1 MQADSVVQEPKT
13 QQNMNIIIPMAG
25 RGTRLRPHTLTVP
38 KPLIPVAG
46 KPIIQRLVEDLAKA
60 YTGKIHEIAF
70 IVGDFGADVEQEL
83 IHIAKQLGA
92 KGKIYH
98 QDKAL
103 GVGHAIHCAW
113 ESLQGK
119 CMIAFADTLFKADF
133 TFDTE
138 HDGVIWT
145 QKVKDPSSF
154 GVVKLNDA
162 GIITD
167 FVEKPTQFVSDL
179 AIVGIY
185 YFREGKNLR
194 AALHH
199 IITNE
204 IKEKNEFQLTTALE
218 YLRQNGT
225 NFVTADIE
233 EWLDCGNKEAILYS
247 NERMLEFRRHR
258 NLVAASAVIENSV
271 IVQPCFVGEN
281 AVIKNS
287 VIGPYVSVGNGSVVD
302 SAVIQNSIIQNKS
315 QIRNAVLTDSMVGNS
330 SRFVGAKEEL
340 NIGDF
345 SNFIR
350 R

>member
-1 MQADSVVQEPKT
+1 
-13 QQNMNIIIPMAG
+13 MNIIIPMAG

-60 YTGKIHEIAF
+60 YTGKIEEIAF
-70 IVGDFGADVEQEL
+70 IVGDFGADVEKEL
-83 IHIAKQLGA
+83 INIAEKLGA
-92 KGKIYH
+92 KGRIYH
-98 QDKAL
+98 QTKAL

-138 HDGVIWT
+138 NDGVIWT

-154 GVVKLNDA
+154 GVVTLDA
-162 GIITD
+162 DGFING
-167 FVEKPTQFVSDL
+167 FVEKPSVFVSDL

-185 YFREGKNLR
+185 YFKEGERLR
-194 AALHH
+194 SALHH
-199 IITNE
+199 IVTNE

-218 YLRQNGT
+218 LLKQQGVK
-225 NFVTADIE
+225 FVTGEIE

-258 NLVAASAVIENSV
+258 NLVATTAVIENSV
-271 IVQPCFVGEN
+271 VIQPCFVGEN
-281 AVIKNS
+281 AVIRNS
-287 VIGPYVSVGNGSVVD
+287 VIGPYVSVGAGSVLEYAIV
-302 SAVIQNSIIQNKS
+302 QNSIIQNKS
-315 QIRNAVLTDSMVGNS
+315 QIKNAVLENSMVGNS
-330 SRFVGAKEEL
+330 SKFVGSKDEL

-345 SNFIR
+345 SHFTR